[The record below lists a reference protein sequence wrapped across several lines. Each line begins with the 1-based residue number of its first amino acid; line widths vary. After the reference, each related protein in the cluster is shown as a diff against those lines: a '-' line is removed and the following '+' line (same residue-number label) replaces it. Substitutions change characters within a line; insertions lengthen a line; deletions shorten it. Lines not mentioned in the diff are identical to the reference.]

1 MAKIL
6 IISAVFPPEPVV
18 SAQISYD
25 LAENLCKHH
34 EVTVLC
40 PKPTRPFGYSF
51 KNANN
56 IKFNYKV
63 IRLSS
68 FTYPESKIIGR
79 MKESKSFGNRCADYI
94 SEHKN
99 DIDIIYANAWPLFSQ
114 KTIVKTAKKYKIPCI
129 LHIQDIYPESY
140 INKLKLGKSIIYKL
154 LLPIDKYI
162 LTNAVHIICISE
174 NMQKILSGTRRIPL
188 KKIDVIPNWQNEEPF
203 LPFVENTIS
212 IVNDKEH
219 IFTFMY
225 LGNNGPVA
233 GVDFL
238 IKSFIK
244 AKIPNSRLIV
254 AGGGSKTEDCK
265 EIVRKVGA
273 DNVFFI
279 PVPEGKVPE
288 IQSIADVML
297 LPVKKG
303 GAMSSIPSKLPAY
316 MFSAKFII
324 ASLDSDSDSARII
337 NDADCGIVVDPENE
351 EKMIQT
357 MKNVSCRS
365 QAVLKE
371 KGLKGFDY
379 AMKKLSREANLPKI
393 VALIEKFAT
402 THENQ
407 RNRTK

>member
-51 KNANN
+51 KDERD
-56 IKFNYKV
+56 IKFRYKV

-68 FTYPESKIIGR
+68 FTCPESKIIGR
-79 MKESKSFGNRCADYI
+79 IKESKSFGNHCADYI

-140 INKLKLGKSIIYKL
+140 INKLKLGRSIIYKL
-154 LLPIDKYI
+154 LLPIDKYV
-162 LTNAVHIICISE
+162 LANAAHIICISE
-174 NMQKILSGTRRIPL
+174 NMQKILSETRRIPL
-188 KKIDVIPNWQNEEPF
+188 KKMDVIPNWQNEEPF

-212 IVNDKEH
+212 TVNDKEH

-233 GVDFL
+233 SVDFL

-265 EIVRKVGA
+265 EIVRKAGA

-316 MFSAKFII
+316 MFSAKPILG
-324 ASLDSDSDSARII
+324 SLDKESDTAKAIV
-337 NDADCGIVVDPENE
+337 DANCGIVTEPENE
-351 EKMIQT
+351 SELITAMQIISEWDK
-357 MKNVSCRS
+357 S
-365 QAVLKE
+365 LLEE
-371 KGLKGFDY
+371 KGQNGFNY
-379 AMKKLSREANLPKI
+379 AMKNFSKAINLKKI
-393 VALIEKFAT
+393 VELLMLQNEIQICKK
-402 THENQ
+402 N
-407 RNRTK
+407 